1 MAAKK
6 SGRHKNNPDSES
18 GLRLLRLV
26 AAIVR
31 IRFRRPAPVVTSA
44 FSLHN
49 SNCASALWHKR
60 RNLYRPWWP
69 LFFKHKTPANIDR
82 NACRGPSCQVCIL
95 DKRPKTGRF
104 HHPAYCGFPLVC
116 PFRSTF
122 LCHKLLLF
130 AFMIALK
137 VDFPQKICKF
147 FQYDT

>member
-6 SGRHKNNPDSES
+6 RRRHKNNPDSES

-31 IRFRRPAPVVTSA
+31 IRFRRPAPIFTSA

-69 LFFKHKTPANIDR
+69 LFLSHETPVNIDKKG
-82 NACRGPSCQVCIL
+82 RGGLLVKYVFLTDGQKP
-95 DKRPKTGRF
+95 
-104 HHPAYCGFPLVC
+104 GF
-116 PFRSTF
+116 FTT
-122 LCHKLLLF
+122 
-130 AFMIALK
+130 
-137 VDFPQKICKF
+137 DFTDF
-147 FQYDT
+147 TDAMNG